1 MPVVGTPSLD
11 QLQVLITVVHEGS
24 FAAAGRRLHR
34 ATSAI
39 SYSIASLEEQLG
51 LQLFDRTNARRPK
64 LTNAGE
70 TVLAKARSVT
80 TGVSDIKAR
89 VASIRQGLEA
99 ELTLVVDVMFPT
111 RRLVEA
117 VQAFEVKFPTVTL
130 RLTLEA
136 LGAVSQLVRRGAVRL
151 GIGGLHHSD
160 TAGLEVV
167 SVGQVEMIP
176 VAAPAHPLAGPAG
189 EIVGAARLHRQ
200 LVLMVREA
208 FQQGPDVAVFASEN
222 WTMSDL
228 GAKHALLLAGLG
240 WGYMPEPTVRHD
252 IADGRLVRLK
262 VPESL
267 GGSYLFL
274 AMYRPDTPPGPAG
287 AWLIQKLLEQ
297 TQASASGSLG
307 LPASQDDAVA
317 LRRRMGVKDL

>member
-51 LQLFDRTNARRPK
+51 LKLFDRTNARRPK

-111 RRLVEA
+111 QRLVEA
-117 VQAFEVKFPTVTL
+117 VQAFEMKFPSVTL
-130 RLTLEA
+130 RLNLEA
-136 LGAVSQLVRRGAVRL
+136 LGAVSQLVRQGAVQL

-160 TAGLEVV
+160 TAGLDVV

-176 VAAPAHPLAGPAG
+176 VAAPSHPLAGPEG
-189 EIVGAARLHRQ
+189 EVVGAAKLHRQ

-240 WGYMPEPTVRHD
+240 WGYMPEPTVRRD

-267 GGSYLFL
+267 GGFYLFL

-297 TQASASGSLG
+297 T
-307 LPASQDDAVA
+307 
-317 LRRRMGVKDL
+317 

>member
-51 LQLFDRTNARRPK
+51 LKLFDRTNARRPR

-70 TVLAKARSVT
+70 AVLAKARSVT

-111 RRLVEA
+111 QRLVEA

-130 RLTLEA
+130 RLNLEA
-136 LGAVSQLVRRGAVRL
+136 LGAVSQLVRRGAVQL

-167 SVGQVEMIP
+167 SLGQVEMIP
-176 VAAPAHPLAGPAG
+176 VAAPSHSLAGPEG
-189 EIVGAARLHRQ
+189 EVVGAARLHRQ

-240 WGYMPEPTVRHD
+240 WGYMPEPTVRQD
-252 IADGRLVRLK
+252 IAKGRLVRLK

-267 GGSYLFL
+267 GGFYLFL

-297 TQASASGSLG
+297 T
-307 LPASQDDAVA
+307 
-317 LRRRMGVKDL
+317 

>member
-51 LQLFDRTNARRPK
+51 LKLFDRTNARRPK

-111 RRLVEA
+111 QRLVEA
-117 VQAFEVKFPTVTL
+117 VQAFEVKFPTVAL
-130 RLTLEA
+130 RLNLEA
-136 LGAVSQLVRRGAVRL
+136 LGAVSQLVQRGAVRL

-176 VAAPAHPLAGPAG
+176 VAAPTHPLAGPEG
-189 EIVGAARLHRQ
+189 EVVGAAKLHRQ

-240 WGYMPEPTVRHD
+240 WGYMPEPTVRQD

-267 GGSYLFL
+267 GGFYLFL

-297 TQASASGSLG
+297 T
-307 LPASQDDAVA
+307 
-317 LRRRMGVKDL
+317 

>member
-51 LQLFDRTNARRPK
+51 LKLFDRTNARRPK

-111 RRLVEA
+111 QRLVEA

-130 RLTLEA
+130 RLNLEA
-136 LGAVSQLVRRGAVRL
+136 LGAVSQLVRRGAVQL

-176 VAAPAHPLAGPAG
+176 VAAPAHPLAGPQG
-189 EIVGAARLHRQ
+189 EVVGAAKLHRQ

-208 FQQGPDVAVFASEN
+208 FQQGPDVAVFAAEN

-240 WGYMPEPTVRHD
+240 WGYMPEPTVRLD

-267 GGSYLFL
+267 GGFYLFL

-297 TQASASGSLG
+297 T
-307 LPASQDDAVA
+307 
-317 LRRRMGVKDL
+317 